1 MISLVQVIKKYY
13 RLIFGGI
20 FLIYIVFS
28 LTATYLVYDVL
39 INNAL
44 TVTSFVNTLF
54 KKTANDIEEKVNISK
69 DIFTDIEQKYKK
81 NILKQP
87 FDIEKYIR
95 TRYFEKYDVAII
107 SEKGI
112 IIETTNLKEK
122 NLDLSQ
128 YPDCKKSFEEARK
141 TLKLLID
148 YPVINSDFKSFYI
161 YLLKYIPEKK
171 VYLQIGYKIMIFS
184 EMSASFIDIDLR
196 TNDHFDFSVYYV
208 YLDKDFMNVKLYG
221 NYEKLSQETVRDLL
235 NKPNN
240 FFLFKSFN
248 DIKLFRVISQNKGFA
263 IIYLLHIKPLS
274 KTVIISWITFNIILI
289 LLLFILYEKFIFIVR
304 KKIENPLRE
313 IKNYVNESKPYQYVG
328 DIAELKDLAETY
340 EHHLEKTKTRD
351 FLKEVLKAQ
360 EQERERIA
368 RDIHDIVIQN
378 LNYILIR
385 LNQNNQKELAEL
397 LKSQIQELRNMVI
410 DGDLVILKNW
420 E

>member
-1 MISLVQVIKKYY
+1 
-13 RLIFGGI
+13 
-20 FLIYIVFS
+20 
-28 LTATYLVYDVL
+28 
-39 INNAL
+39 
-44 TVTSFVNTLF
+44 
-54 KKTANDIEEKVNISK
+54 
-69 DIFTDIEQKYKK
+69 
-81 NILKQP
+81 
-87 FDIEKYIR
+87 
-95 TRYFEKYDVAII
+95 
-107 SEKGI
+107 
-112 IIETTNLKEK
+112 
-122 NLDLSQ
+122 
-128 YPDCKKSFEEARK
+128 
-141 TLKLLID
+141 
-148 YPVINSDFKSFYI
+148 
-161 YLLKYIPEKK
+161 
-171 VYLQIGYKIMIFS
+171 MIFS
-184 EMSASFIDIDLR
+184 EMTASFIDIDLR

-240 FFLFKSFN
+240 FFLLKSFN

-289 LLLFILYEKFIFIVR
+289 LLLFILCEKFIFIVR

-410 DGDLVILKNW
+410 DGDLVIFKKLGIEKFFEIFIADYSQKNPNFKFYY
-420 E
+420 ENNFHNFSYFEKYEQINILRIARELINNAVKHSKGSSIEIRFFEKDNQLNIQVKDNGIGFEMMDINIKKGFGLNSVFERVFILGGKIDIKSSKSGTVVLVEIPINK